1 VDVSFNMMNAI
12 YFILLLWTVV
22 GVITGVWI
30 LIVSSRNQKQ
40 KLKKMEENNNI
51 ILSEL
56 TGIADRLGKVERG
69 KMNNPQFPVN
79 IDQAYKEAEYE
90 EEN

>member
-1 VDVSFNMMNAI
+1 
-12 YFILLLWTVV
+12 
-22 GVITGVWI
+22 
-30 LIVSSRNQKQ
+30 
-40 KLKKMEENNNI
+40 MEENNNI

-79 IDQAYKEAEYE
+79 IDQAYKEAEYV